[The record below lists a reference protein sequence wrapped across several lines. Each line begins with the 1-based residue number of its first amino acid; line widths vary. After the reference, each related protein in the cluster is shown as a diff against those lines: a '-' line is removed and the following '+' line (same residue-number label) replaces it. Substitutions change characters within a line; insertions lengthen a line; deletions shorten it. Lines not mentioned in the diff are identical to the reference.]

1 LGFLEKELNMST
13 TGHEAAAGA
22 PNAGEYILHHLTN
35 LNSSGRAQS
44 SMIDFSIF
52 NYDTIFFSVLLG
64 ATGLFCLW
72 LIARKATSG
81 VPGRAQ
87 AALEILV
94 EMVGNQAKG
103 IIHNE
108 QSRRFVAP
116 LGLTVFIWVL
126 LMNAMDFL
134 PVDLLPLVWQK
145 LSGNP
150 HAYLRVVP
158 TSDLNGT
165 LGLSIG
171 VLLVCFFYN
180 IKIKGIGGWAH
191 EMITAPFGNHPLLY
205 IPNFV
210 MQIIEFAAK
219 TISHGMRLFGNMYA
233 GELLF
238 LLIALM
244 GMAFPAMSPVGGS
257 LLWLGHLVLG
267 TLWALFHILIVV
279 LQAFIFMM
287 LTLVYI
293 GQAHDSH

>member
-1 LGFLEKELNMST
+1 MST
-13 TGHEAAAGA
+13 TGHEAAANA

-35 LNSSGRAQS
+35 LNSSGHAQS
-44 SMIDFSIF
+44 SMIDFSIVNF
-52 NYDTIFFSVLLG
+52 DTIFFSVLLG
-64 ATGLFCLW
+64 AAGLFFLW

-116 LGLTVFIWVL
+116 LGLTVFMWVL

-158 TSDLNGT
+158 TADLNGT
-165 LGLSIG
+165 LGLSVG
-171 VLLVCFFYN
+171 VLLLCFFYN

-191 EMITAPFGNHPLLY
+191 ELITAPFGNHPLLY